1 MDVKLKKSL
10 SVIILNQETL
20 SDNLAKNKRE
30 KIKNGKFKNF
40 LLKEMNVLLRLCLKF
55 HGNPCR

>member
-20 SDNLAKNKRE
+20 SDNFAKNKRE
-30 KIKNGKFKNF
+30 KIKNGKFK
-40 LLKEMNVLLRLCLKF
+40 KF
-55 HGNPCR
+55 FIKRNECVT